1 MKMIKKFGSL
11 AVLLALVC
19 SLLAGSLPVTVLAAG
34 EINIVSST
42 AVADFPD
49 FLLFELEAFSGSKIT
64 DARLHFT
71 VERDSFV
78 KVVSEQKLDFTPSSN
93 ITAEY
98 TWDMRYSGGLPT
110 GTTVNY
116 WWTII
121 DNAGVSLTTEEQ
133 QAVFADTRFEWEK
146 IQSGNLSLYWYSGN
160 AALAQTLMDT
170 ALQGLD
176 DLEDSTGA
184 RLSRPVAIYIYA
196 NSSDMKGGMLFAQ
209 DWTGG
214 ATYPYYSTI
223 VLGINAANLE
233 WGKRAMVHELAHMVN
248 YQMTSNPYSDL
259 PVWLD
264 EGLAM
269 YAEGPL
275 EDTFEITLIAALA
288 QDSLFTVRSMAS
300 PFSTDANLS
309 YLEYAQSYSVVDF
322 LISEYGRDKMTELL
336 EAYHLGD
343 TYDGAL
349 MQVYGFDMDG
359 LYILWRPFA
368 AAKYLAVQTGAS
380 L

>member
-1 MKMIKKFGSL
+1 MT
-11 AVLLALVC
+11 VLLALVAG
-19 SLLAGSLPVTVLAAG
+19 LLGGVFSSAVMAADG
-34 EINIVSST
+34 ITIASSD
-42 AVADFPD
+42 AVPDFPD
-49 FLLFELEAFSGSKIT
+49 YLTFELDAHSGSRIT
-64 DARLHFT
+64 DVRLHFT

-78 KVVSEQKLDFTPSSN
+78 DVVCEQKLDFNPSSSVSL
-93 ITAEY
+93 EY

-116 WWTII
+116 WWSIT
-121 DNAGVSLTTEEQ
+121 DSSGGSLVSEEQ
-133 QAVFADTRFEWEK
+133 QVVFADTRFDWEK
-146 IQSGNLSLYWYSGN
+146 IQSGNLSLYWYSGDSS
-160 AALAQTLMDT
+160 LAQTLLNT
-170 ALQGLD
+170 AQQGLD

-184 RLSRPVAIYIYA
+184 RLSRPVSIYIYA

-214 ATYPYYSTI
+214 AAYTSYSTI
-223 VLGINAANLE
+223 VIGINASNLE

-248 YQMTSNPYSDL
+248 YQMTSNPYSDI

-275 EDTFEITLIAALA
+275 EDIFEITLIAALA
-288 QDSLFTVRSMAS
+288 QNTQFTVRSISS
-300 PFSTDANLS
+300 PFSTEAALT

-322 LISEYGRDKMTELL
+322 LISEYGRDRMTELL
-336 EAYHLGD
+336 KNYRSGN

-349 MQVYGFDMDG
+349 MQVYGFDMDE
-359 LYILWRPFA
+359 LYELWLEFA
-368 AAKYLAVQTGAS
+368 TAKYLAVQAGAAV
-380 L
+380 

>member
-1 MKMIKKFGSL
+1 MKMIKKFGSI
-11 AVLLALVC
+11 AALLALIC
-19 SLLAGSLPVTVLAAG
+19 SLVTSAFPAAVLAAG
-34 EINIVSST
+34 DITVVSSA
-42 AVADFPD
+42 AVPDFPD
-49 FLLFELEAFSGSKIT
+49 FIVFELEASSGSRIT
-64 DARLHFT
+64 DVRLHFT

-78 KVVSEQKLDFTPSSN
+78 KVVCEQKPDFYASSH
-93 ITAEY
+93 ITTEY

-110 GTTVNY
+110 GTIVNY
-116 WWTII
+116 WWTIT
-121 DNAGVSLTTEEQ
+121 DSSGKSLSTGEQ
-133 QAVFADTRFEWEK
+133 HVVFADTRFEWEK
-146 IQSGNLSLYWYSGN
+146 VQNGNLSLYWYSGN

-196 NSSDMKGGMLFAQ
+196 NSRDMKGGMLFAQ

-349 MQVYGFDMDG
+349 MQVYSFDMDG
-359 LYILWRPFA
+359 LYSLWLPFA
-368 AAKYLAVQTGAS
+368 TAKYLSVGTGVS
-380 L
+380 I